1 MHFFFILFIHLS
13 SVQLSALDSLFVR
26 ASVGR
31 FDMLELNAPAR
42 ESLSR
47 FTDGSAVEFLKGK
60 IKDASAREFL
70 TIVEI
75 FKLMKDEAR
84 TAVLDLMDSPD
95 EDLRSSAVYITG
107 ELNDS
112 ILLSRASDLA
122 RDTSWRV
129 RANTARILGTD
140 SGGLYLRELGI
151 LIFDT
156 IPSVRLNAL
165 VSLEKIQKLPP
176 ELLEDVSFL
185 LDDSNLFI
193 REKAVDVLLKEDS
206 SSFEILLGKMDSF
219 PCPGKIL
226 FFIRSSHPGS
236 CSVLKKFFREA
247 DDDAKKAMLINVLFY
262 SPSRADSLEFDRT
275 EIFQAVIPEGE
286 K

>member
-1 MHFFFILFIHLS
+1 M
-13 SVQLSALDSLFVR
+13 R

-47 FTDGSAVEFLKGK
+47 IADGSAVEFLKGK

-75 FKLMKDEAR
+75 FKLMKDEGRA
-84 TAVLDLMDSPD
+84 AVLDLMASSDAD
-95 EDLRSSAVYITG
+95 IRSSALYIAG
-107 ELNDS
+107 EMNDS
-112 ILLSRASDLA
+112 MLLSRASDLTW
-122 RDTSWRV
+122 DTSWRV

-140 SGGLYLRELGI
+140 SNGLFLQELRI
-151 LIFDT
+151 LMLDT

-176 ELLEDVSFL
+176 ELLEDVSL
-185 LDDSNLFI
+185 LLGDSNLFI
-193 REKAVDVLLKEDS
+193 REKALDVLLKDDS
-206 SSFEILLGKMDSF
+206 SSFEILFKRKDSI
-219 PCPGKIL
+219 PILVTAL
-226 FFIRSSHPGS
+226 FFVRSSHPGS
-236 CSVLKKFFREA
+236 CLELRKILDTA
-247 DDDAKKAMLINVLFY
+247 DEDTKKAVFINLLFY
-262 SPSRADSLEFDRT
+262 SPSRVDSLESNFS
-275 EIFQAVIPEGE
+275 ELFQAVFLEGA